1 MVDALSPH
9 GTAEGMIVDQASK
22 GSPRFRVEENGQTT
36 ETIEEDGRL
45 TSRKVNGILQAI
57 K

>member
-1 MVDALSPH
+1 M
-9 GTAEGMIVDQASK
+9 
-22 GSPRFRVEENGQTT
+22 EENGQTT

-45 TSRKVNGILQAI
+45 TSRKVNGVLQAI